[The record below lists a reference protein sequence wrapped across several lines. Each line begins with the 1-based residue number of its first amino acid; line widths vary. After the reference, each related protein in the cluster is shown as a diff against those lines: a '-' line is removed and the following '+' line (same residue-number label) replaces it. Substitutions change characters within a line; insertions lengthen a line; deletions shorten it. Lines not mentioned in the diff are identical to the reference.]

1 MSYLKGVT
9 AVVNL
14 VTLEPEVSAAHTKS
28 AITAAL
34 VRIAR
39 VEAKNIEV
47 TTQPDGTV
55 RLTGTVNSLH
65 ALRRAEHAAWAAPG
79 VYGVDDQLVVLT

>member
-1 MSYLKGVT
+1 
-9 AVVNL
+9 
-14 VTLEPEVSAAHTKS
+14 VSAAHTKS

>member
-1 MSYLKGVT
+1 
-9 AVVNL
+9 
-14 VTLEPEVSAAHTKS
+14 VSAAHTKS

-34 VRIAR
+34 VRNAR

-47 TTQPDGTV
+47 STQPDGTV

-65 ALRRAEHAAWAAPG
+65 ALRQAEHAAWAAPG
-79 VYGVDDQLVVLT
+79 IVAVDNQLVVLT